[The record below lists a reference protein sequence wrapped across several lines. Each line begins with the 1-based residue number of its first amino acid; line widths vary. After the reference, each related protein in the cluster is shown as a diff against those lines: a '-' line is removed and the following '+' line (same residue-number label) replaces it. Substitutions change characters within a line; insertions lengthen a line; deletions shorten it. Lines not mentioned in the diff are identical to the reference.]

1 MEAKASSDAL
11 IDVSKEI
18 TSLRKTVSEQQAI
31 LDGQRQLIDQLARE
45 FSIQGGGGGG
55 GGGGAAASS
64 ANVWPPPIDVP
75 ADGVG
80 VAALRQAL
88 MQPVRLACEKTHTS
102 NALCHIMNF
111 SICSY

>member
-55 GGGGAAASS
+55 GGGGGVDAA
-64 ANVWPPPIDVP
+64 
-75 ADGVG
+75 
-80 VAALRQAL
+80 
-88 MQPVRLACEKTHTS
+88 
-102 NALCHIMNF
+102 NALA
-111 SICSY
+111 SIGGG